1 MEVLVGGSYM
11 VCMAAEEQD
20 YIIKWDFQRK
30 QTDGGLP
37 IFTLDVAQKLWE
49 RFYISLQS
57 VVI

>member
-11 VCMAAEEQD
+11 VCMAVEEQD

-37 IFTLDVAQKLWE
+37 IFTLDVAQKL
-49 RFYISLQS
+49 
-57 VVI
+57 